1 MYAPEVQ
8 TPHGVT
14 RHIIVMVAS
23 ARGRLLLIHNGT
35 ILRALTVLLTSQAM
49 RIPGETEKQVAL
61 LQKPK

>member
-14 RHIIVMVAS
+14 RHIIVTVAS
-23 ARGRLLLIHNGT
+23 ARGLLLIHNGT
-35 ILRALTVLLTSQAM
+35 ILRALTVLLASQAM